1 MYVVVEERLIKKC
14 NGNMLINLFFI
25 QIIIVII
32 TDISDWPKT
41 VYKAVSYILTK
52 GKIVKDDLNWH
63 LVSCSF
69 CQMWWIGLIYLL
81 ICHSFTI
88 PYIALVALLSFL
100 TPVSNNILL
109 LMKDLIGFEI
119 NKIYEWLQKQ
129 TNMD

>member
-1 MYVVVEERLIKKC
+1 MYVLVEERLIKKC

-69 CQMWWIGLIYLL
+69 CQMWWIGLIYLI

-100 TPVSNNILL
+100 TPLSSSILL
-109 LMKDLIGFEI
+109 LIKDLAIFLVNKI
-119 NKIYEWLQKQ
+119 NFKIYE
-129 TNMD
+129 